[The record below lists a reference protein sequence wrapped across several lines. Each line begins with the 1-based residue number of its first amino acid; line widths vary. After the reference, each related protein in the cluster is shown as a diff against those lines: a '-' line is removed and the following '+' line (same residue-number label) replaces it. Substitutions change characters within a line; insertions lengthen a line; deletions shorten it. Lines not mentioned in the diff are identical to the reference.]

1 MGFWNYIRQLGEI
14 RRLNRRINNLRSQ
27 INNAKR
33 LVRRLRTALNNETNK
48 RNIAF
53 NEKERWRRI
62 IADLK
67 RKILIEQAKIPI
79 LQKELDELIVERD
92 YLQSILEMG
101 DKEHRNEISTA
112 HKLDDKKNLTKIHN
126 IDTKIKYYKDMQ
138 DQNEL
143 LYTSLTEKRNDLT
156 TDELKTTHIYNNT
169 DTYDIVHTLLFYVY
183 YVIALLIIFIA
194 YSNEYISNKYVL
206 GGAIILLAVY
216 PFYILNVELF
226 IYDTFIYLWALF
238 KGVPYNEQ

>member
-1 MGFWNYIRQLGEI
+1 
-14 RRLNRRINNLRSQ
+14 
-27 INNAKR
+27 
-33 LVRRLRTALNNETNK
+33 
-48 RNIAF
+48 
-53 NEKERWRRI
+53 
-62 IADLK
+62 
-67 RKILIEQAKIPI
+67 
-79 LQKELDELIVERD
+79 
-92 YLQSILEMG
+92 
-101 DKEHRNEISTA
+101 
-112 HKLDDKKNLTKIHN
+112 
-126 IDTKIKYYKDMQ
+126 MQ